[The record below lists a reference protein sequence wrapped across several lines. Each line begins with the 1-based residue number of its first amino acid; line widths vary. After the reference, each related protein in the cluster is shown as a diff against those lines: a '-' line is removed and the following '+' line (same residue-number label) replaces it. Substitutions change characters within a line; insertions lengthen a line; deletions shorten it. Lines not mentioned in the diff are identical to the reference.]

1 MDHKQIISR
10 DSDCPTFKSYVYWQN
25 NMLHRRILLLFWFC
39 NFGAS
44 CIEKLWSAFGSL
56 AKINNFV

>member
-25 NMLHRRILLLFWFC
+25 NMLHRRILLLFWFSVILELRLNIILHRKTLEC
-39 NFGAS
+39 FWKFS
-44 CIEKLWSAFGSL
+44 
-56 AKINNFV
+56 